1 MKSIISLGTLNKHG
15 LIMRRIFAFLLLIAV
30 TVSAVACSDK
40 DGVIDDPNAK
50 PIVDNSDKVVMSYE
64 GARITS
70 GMYAF
75 IFSALK
81 TNYLYLLQLYG
92 DTEFVEDNESFW
104 NTKTEDGKTLAQAVV
119 KDINDHCK
127 MILVCE
133 KMAKEYGV
141 ELDEDAISEAE
152 DEYNDY
158 IASYGGEKQLEV
170 YINRYGISLEELQSY
185 LNRKQLINCLQDK
198 LCEKGGLCAVSDSDV
213 NEQVKKDYIK
223 AKHIYLLN
231 TAYDG
236 KAIDKANE
244 ILSDIKSGTKKY
256 DDFVKLSADDSAT
269 AYPKGFMV
277 NLEETEDAYAELLG
291 SLKKD
296 EYGVCE
302 AADGA
307 YVICRLEMSD
317 EDVASKHDAVWT
329 KLADEKFADTISLR
343 YDMVELDKEELNRYD
358 IVTADIIQ

>member
-1 MKSIISLGTLNKHG
+1 MK
-15 LIMRRIFAFLLLIAV
+15 RFFALLLLIAILGS
-30 TVSAVACSDK
+30 TAACASG
-40 DGVIDDPNAK
+40 DGVIQDPNAK

-64 GARITS
+64 GLKLNS

-92 DTEFVEDNESFW
+92 ETEFVEDTESFW
-104 NTKTEDGKTLAQAVV
+104 NTKTDDGKTLASAVV

-141 ELDEDAISEAE
+141 TLDDEAVSEAQ

-170 YINRYGISLEELQSY
+170 YINRYGISLEELQDY
-185 LNRKQLINCLQDK
+185 LNKKQLINCLQDK
-198 LCEKGGLCAVSDSDV
+198 LCEKGGLCSVDADTV
-213 NEQVKKDYIK
+213 NQQIKKDYVK

-231 TAYDG
+231 SSYDG

-244 ILSDIKSGTKKY
+244 ILNEIKSGAKKY
-256 DDFVKLSADDSAT
+256 DDYVSLSADDSAT
-269 AYPKGFMV
+269 AYPKGFLV
-277 NLEETEDAYAELLG
+277 NLEDTDESYAELLQD
-291 SLKKD
+291 LQKD

-307 YVICRLEMSD
+307 YVLCKLEMTD
-317 EDVASKHDAVWT
+317 DDVATKYDLVW
-329 KLADEKFADTISLR
+329 KELADEKFADTISLR
-343 YDMVELDKEELNRYD
+343 YDMVEIDAEELNKYD